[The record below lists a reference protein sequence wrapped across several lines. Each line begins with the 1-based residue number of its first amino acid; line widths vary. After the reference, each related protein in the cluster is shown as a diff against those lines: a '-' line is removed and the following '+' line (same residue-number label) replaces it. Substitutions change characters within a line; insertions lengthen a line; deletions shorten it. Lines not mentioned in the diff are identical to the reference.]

1 MEKKM
6 TKKEVFEELKV
17 LAESANRSDLVDA
30 ISHEIE
36 LLERKNANRSK
47 AETKVQKENKIL
59 KEKILTVMES
69 GRLYRASEIY
79 NLMRED
85 FEEKGYTSN
94 KSNSLITQLKNEG
107 LVSRTVEKN
116 IAYFSKID

>member
-6 TKKEVFEELKV
+6 TKKEVFGELKV

-30 ISHEIE
+30 IDHEIE

-59 KEKILTVMES
+59 KEKILAVMES
-69 GRLYRASEIY
+69 GHLYRASEIY
-79 NLMRED
+79 NLMSED
-85 FEEKGYTSN
+85 FQEKGYTSN

-107 LVSRTVEKN
+107 LVSRTVEKG